1 MCEGAHERKGPREC
15 LFERGNLRYIL
26 NITWVGLYVVGLISN
41 KIKDP
46 VLTKTICVL
55 VLVEAS

>member
-15 LFERGNLRYIL
+15 LNERGNLRYIW

-41 KIKDP
+41 KVKDA